1 MRVSREPLEVLA
13 EHVPLDGATVVD
25 VGCGD
30 GTLVRWLAARGAQ
43 VLGVEIAEEPLERAR
58 AATPVAG
65 ERYEQGGGE
74 ALPVPDAHADAVT
87 FIQSLHHVPAEL
99 MDRALTEAAR
109 VLKPGGVLYVQEPL
123 AEGEQFEVLRPVD
136 DETEVR
142 GQARAALERAPA
154 TLRHEAEVAF
164 DHLSRHASFDAFR
177 DRILLNDA
185 ARAARFA
192 QLGDEVRA
200 TFERLAIPDERGGVH
215 LRQPTRVD
223 VLRRV

>member
-1 MRVSREPLEVLA
+1 MRASREPLAVLA
-13 EHVPLDGATVVD
+13 EHVPLEGATVVD

-30 GTLVRWLAARGAQ
+30 GTLVRWLAARGAH
-43 VLGVEIAEEPLERAR
+43 VVGVETGEEPLARAR
-58 AATPVAG
+58 EATAVAD

-74 ALPVPDAHADAVT
+74 ALPLPDAHADAVT
-87 FIQSLHHVPAEL
+87 FIQSLHHVPGDL
-99 MDRALTEAAR
+99 MDQALAEAAR

-123 AEGEQFEVLRPVD
+123 PEGEQFEVLRPVD

-142 GQARAALERAPA
+142 TQARAALERAPA
-154 TLRHEAEVAF
+154 TLRHEHDVTF
-164 DHLSRHASFDAFR
+164 DHLSRHAGFDAFR

-200 TFERLAIPDERGGVH
+200 SFERLAVPDERGGVH